1 MSAESP
7 VIESTES
14 PSVGG
19 SPLSHIRGPLAIAAY
34 TWQEGMRKKTLIGF
48 LLLSLL
54 VIFGSTFMTA
64 FMANTTV
71 GNVETDVESK
81 IIKDICVSAISIFGV
96 LITIFISA
104 SVVPTELDN
113 KVIYT
118 VLSKPVRRH
127 QYLFGKFLGV
137 QMIVIANLVLMS
149 LLFAIALYAK
159 ERIFPSLLLWST
171 LLTYFSFL
179 IVSALTF
186 AVSCTSSSSVL
197 PTIAGLFIY
206 ITGNPTEYLQDVA
219 NRAGQSDQII
229 QSMVGSVAGGLYRV
243 LPNLRS
249 FDLKEQILYLQP
261 NDPPADVQ
269 IPNLILYGL
278 AFAVAGYALA
288 WLLFMRKEL

>member
-1 MSAESP
+1 MSVESQAVPTAETRGMSFP
-7 VIESTES
+7 
-14 PSVGG
+14 GAA
-19 SPLSHIRGPLAIAAY
+19 LRGPWAIAMY
-34 TWQEGMRKKTLIGF
+34 TWREGIRKKTLIGF

-64 FMANTTV
+64 FMANTTI
-71 GNVETDVESK
+71 GNVQTDVESK
-81 IIKDICVSAISIFGV
+81 IIKDICVSAISIFGI

-104 SVVPTELDN
+104 SVVPTEMDN

-118 VLSKPVRRH
+118 ILSKPVRRY

-137 QMIVIANLVLMS
+137 QLIVIANLILMS
-149 LLFAIALYAK
+149 LLFFIALYAK
-159 ERIFPSLLLWST
+159 ERIWPTLLLWST
-171 LLTYFSFL
+171 LLTYFQFL

-186 AVSCTSSSSVL
+186 AVSCTSTSSVL

-206 ITGNPTEYLQDVA
+206 ITGNLTEYLKDVA
-219 NRAGQSDQII
+219 DRAGQSEALLQTII
-229 QSMVGSVAGGLYRV
+229 GETAKWLYRI

-249 FDLKEQILYLQP
+249 FDMRTQILYLQP

-278 AFAVAGYALA
+278 SFAVAGYGLA
-288 WLLFMRKEL
+288 WFLFMRKEL